1 MDAEAKKWI
10 EAVQTVLDEKEE
22 AEAKEAKEAEEIKLF
37 NAVQNISKLLA
48 IIISEANRMQVDD
61 ISESAAKAIS
71 SLSDATRYVNRKMR
85 RQRRRQDKRRST
97 NE

>member
-1 MDAEAKKWI
+1 MDVEAEKWI

-48 IIISEANRMQVDD
+48 IIISEANRMQIDD

-71 SLSDATRYVNRKMR
+71 SLSGATRYVNLKRR
-85 RQRRRQDKRRST
+85 RQRRRQNKRRST